1 MTNNN
6 HSFSQKI
13 LKKIKSLTTKQ
24 DVRESI
30 QEAIREKSEDGQSSY
45 GFSKKEKYILENI
58 LSINQ
63 LRIKDVMIPR
73 ASIVSVS
80 IETNLNDLLNLLNK
94 DSHSRI
100 PVYRKDLDNVLGMV
114 HIKDI
119 LKFFY
124 KKEETFSISSILRNV
139 LYVPPSMPL
148 LNLLLKMQSTRL
160 HMAMVIDEHGGTDGL
175 VTIEDIVEE
184 IVGEIDDEH
193 DKLEQKS
200 FTKINENTFEVTADI
215 TLEKLKSMTNLN
227 LPNENDVDTLGG
239 FLFTLINRI
248 PSIGEVV
255 AYQNNI
261 KFEIMEANPR
271 KIKKVKIYKSS

>member
-1 MTNNN
+1 MIKQKK
-6 HSFSQKI
+6 SFSQKV
-13 LKKIKSLTTKQ
+13 LKKIKSLTTTQ
-24 DVRESI
+24 DVRQSI
-30 QEAIREKSEDGQSSY
+30 QEAIRDKTEGDQSLY
-45 GFSKKEKYILENI
+45 GFSKKERYILENI
-58 LSINQ
+58 LSINK

-80 IETNLNDLLNLLNK
+80 IESNLNDLLNLLYK
-94 DSHSRI
+94 ESHSRL

-114 HIKDI
+114 HIKDL
-119 LKFFY
+119 LKFFN
-124 KKEETFSISSILRNV
+124 KKEEDFSISSILKNV

-193 DKLEQKS
+193 DKSEQNT
-200 FTKINENTFEVTADI
+200 FIKINENTFEVTGDI
-215 TLEKLKSMTNLN
+215 TLEKLKSITNLN
-227 LPNENDVDTLGG
+227 LPNENDIDTIGG

-248 PSIGEVV
+248 PSIGEIIV
-255 AYQNNI
+255 YQNNI
-261 KFEIMEANPR
+261 KFEILEANPR
-271 KIKKVKIYKSS
+271 KIKKIKIYKSF

>member
-1 MTNNN
+1 MIKQKK
-6 HSFSQKI
+6 SFSQKV
-13 LKKIKSLTTKQ
+13 LKKIKSLTTTQ

-30 QEAIREKSEDGQSSY
+30 QEAIRDKTEGDQSLY
-45 GFSKKEKYILENI
+45 GFSKKERYILENI
-58 LSINQ
+58 LSINK

-80 IETNLNDLLNLLNK
+80 IESNLNDLLNLLNK
-94 DSHSRI
+94 ESHSRL

-114 HIKDI
+114 HIKDL
-119 LKFFY
+119 LKFFN
-124 KKEETFSISSILRNV
+124 KKEEDFSISSILKNV

-193 DKLEQKS
+193 DKSEQNT
-200 FTKINENTFEVTADI
+200 FIKINENTFEVTGDI
-215 TLEKLKSMTNLN
+215 TLEKLKSITNLN
-227 LPNENDVDTLGG
+227 LPNENDIDTIGG

-248 PSIGEVV
+248 PSIGEIIV
-255 AYQNNI
+255 YQNNI
-261 KFEIMEANPR
+261 KFEILEANPR
-271 KIKKVKIYKSS
+271 KIKKIKIYKSF

>member
-1 MTNNN
+1 MIKQKK
-6 HSFSQKI
+6 SFSQKL
-13 LKKIKSLTTKQ
+13 LKKIKSLTTTQ

-30 QEAIREKSEDGQSSY
+30 QEAIRDKTEGGQSLY
-45 GFSKKEKYILENI
+45 GFSKKERYILENI
-58 LSINQ
+58 LSINK

-80 IETNLNDLLNLLNK
+80 IESNLNDLLNLLYK
-94 DSHSRI
+94 ESHSRL

-114 HIKDI
+114 HIKDL
-119 LKFFY
+119 LKFFN
-124 KKEETFSISSILRNV
+124 KKEEDFSISSILKNV

-193 DKLEQKS
+193 DKSEQNT
-200 FTKINENTFEVTADI
+200 FIKINENTFEVTGDI
-215 TLEKLKSMTNLN
+215 TLEKLKSITNLN
-227 LPNENDVDTLGG
+227 LPNENDIDTIGG

-248 PSIGEVV
+248 PSIGEIIV
-255 AYQNNI
+255 YQNNI
-261 KFEIMEANPR
+261 KFEILEANPR
-271 KIKKVKIYKSS
+271 KIKKIKIYKSF